1 MKPGFAGNSMLL
13 FGVSVVLLLLMTSLE
28 SALTGM
34 STGAER
40 LVTFLLLVLP
50 AGTGAVL
57 GVLSPG
63 PRGRAAVVGVDGGN
77 VEWIVRAVPF
87 DGCFVCGVAKL
98 VKRFSNLRPTV
109 LYTKDC

>member
-13 FGVSVVLLLLMTSLE
+13 FGVSVVLLLLMTLLE

-57 GVLSPG
+57 GVLSLV
-63 PRGRAAVVGVDGGN
+63 RGERRQWLVWTGVMLNGLFALFHLMVVLFAG
-77 VEWIVRAVPF
+77 
-87 DGCFVCGVAKL
+87 
-98 VKRFSNLRPTV
+98 
-109 LYTKDC
+109 

>member
-1 MKPGFAGNSMLL
+1 MKPGFAGKSMLL
-13 FGVSVVLLLLMTSLE
+13 FGVSVVLLLLMTLFE

-57 GVLSPG
+57 GVLSLV
-63 PRGRAAVVGVDGGN
+63 RQEGRQWLAWTGVMLNGLFALFHLMVVLFAG
-77 VEWIVRAVPF
+77 
-87 DGCFVCGVAKL
+87 
-98 VKRFSNLRPTV
+98 
-109 LYTKDC
+109 

>member
-1 MKPGFAGNSMLL
+1 MKLGFAGNSMLL
-13 FGVSVVLLLLMTSLE
+13 FGVSVVLLLLMTLFE

-57 GVLSPG
+57 GVLSLV
-63 PRGRAAVVGVDGGN
+63 RWEGRQWLAWMGVMLNGLFALFHLMVVLFA
-77 VEWIVRAVPF
+77 R
-87 DGCFVCGVAKL
+87 
-98 VKRFSNLRPTV
+98 
-109 LYTKDC
+109 

>member
-13 FGVSVVLLLLMTSLE
+13 FGVSVVLLLLMTLFE

-57 GVLSPG
+57 GVLSLV
-63 PRGRAAVVGVDGGN
+63 RGEGRY
-77 VEWIVRAVPF
+77 VEWIVRTVPF
-87 DGCFVCGVAKL
+87 DDRFVCGVAKL
-98 VKRFSNLRPTV
+98 VK
-109 LYTKDC
+109 